1 MRRSGFQAAIWA
13 GMFSLLLVVFT
24 LNSLRAEENPRYIP
38 SRDEILDDPDVKAQ
52 IGWLNRACP
61 GCETYL
67 TVGVLYGPGGPKDE
81 IPTGFLFVR
90 DSGYKLRIFQIE
102 TTKKLRLITVLLP
115 GKMLDLNFRKFAKK
129 LVR

>member
-1 MRRSGFQAAIWA
+1 MRRTGFIWA
-13 GMFSLLLVVFT
+13 GILSLLSVVFALGT
-24 LNSLRAEENPRYIP
+24 LKAEESPLRYIP
-38 SRDEILDDPDVKAQ
+38 SRSQILDDPDVKAQ
-52 IGWLNRACP
+52 LGWLNRACP

-90 DSGYKLRIFQIE
+90 DSGYKLRIFQVE
-102 TTKKLRLITVLLP
+102 TTRKLRLITVLLP
-115 GKMLDLNFRKFAKK
+115 GKTLDLDFRKFAKK